1 LVLIAPFGE
10 MITAMATP
18 FFENGEINYEKA
30 AELAAFLVDNG
41 TDGIVVCG
49 TTGESPTL
57 AEEEKKELFSVTVAA
72 VKGKAK
78 ILAGTGSNNTIQTI
92 RLTKIAENCG
102 VDGIMLVVPYYNKP
116 PQEGLFRHFSAI
128 AAQTALPVMLYNVPG
143 RTVVNMT
150 AETTLRLAQ
159 VSNIVAVKE
168 ASGDLEQVARIRAGA
183 PDNFAVYSGDDSM
196 TLPVLAVGGIGV
208 VSVVSHI
215 AGREIKQMISAF
227 KNGDTETAVKTH
239 LKLLPLVKAMFI
251 TTSPTPLKGA
261 MNMLGHNLGP
271 VRLPLVELT
280 ENQHEEIADVLTGL
294 GYL

>member
-1 LVLIAPFGE
+1 MIAPFGE

-30 AELAAFLVDNG
+30 AELAAFLVNNG
-41 TDGIVVCG
+41 TDGIVACG

-57 AEEEKKELFSVTVAA
+57 AEEEKKELFSVIVAA

-78 ILAGTGSNNTIQTI
+78 VLAGTGSNNTIQSI
-92 RLTKIAENCG
+92 RLTRIAENCG

-128 AAQTALPVMLYNVPG
+128 AAQTALPVMVYNVPA
-143 RTVVNMT
+143 RTAVNMT
-150 AETTLRLAQ
+150 AETTMRLAQ
-159 VSNIVAVKE
+159 ISNILAVKE
-168 ASGDLEQVARIRAGA
+168 ASGDLEQIARIKAGA

-208 VSVVSHI
+208 VSVASHI
-215 AGREIKQMISAF
+215 AGLEIKQMITAF
-227 KNGDTETAVKTH
+227 KNGNTEAAAKLH
-239 LKLLPLVKAMFI
+239 LKLLPLFKAMFI

-271 VRLPLVELT
+271 VRLPLVGLT
-280 ENQHEEIADVLTGL
+280 ENQHKEIADVLTGL

>member
-1 LVLIAPFGE
+1 MIAPFGE

>member
-1 LVLIAPFGE
+1 LIAPFGE

-18 FFENGEINYEKA
+18 FYENGEINYEKA
-30 AELAAFLVDNG
+30 AELATFLVNDG
-41 TDGIVVCG
+41 TDGIIVCG

-57 AEEEKKELFSVTVAA
+57 AEEEKIELFSVVANA

-78 ILAGTGSNNTIQTI
+78 VLAGTGSNNTVQAI

-116 PQEGLFRHFSAI
+116 PQEGLYRHFSAV
-128 AAQTALPVMLYNVPG
+128 AAKTALPVMLYNVPG

-159 VSNIVAVKE
+159 ISNIVAVKE
-168 ASGDLEQVARIRAGA
+168 ASGDLEQIARISAGA

-208 VSVVSHI
+208 VSVASHI
-215 AGREIKQMISAF
+215 AGREIKQMITAF
-227 KNGDTETAVKTH
+227 KNGDTEIAMRLH
-239 LKLLPLVKAMFI
+239 LKLLPLFKAMFI

-271 VRLPLVELT
+271 MRLPLVGLT
-280 ENQHEEIADVLTGL
+280 EDQHKEIADVLTGL

>member
-1 LVLIAPFGE
+1 LIAPFGE

-168 ASGDLEQVARIRAGA
+168 ASGDLEQIARIRAGA

>member
-1 LVLIAPFGE
+1 MIAPFGE

-18 FFENGEINYEKA
+18 FYENGEINYEKA
-30 AELAAFLVDNG
+30 AELATFLVNDG
-41 TDGIVVCG
+41 TDGIIVCG

-57 AEEEKKELFSVTVAA
+57 AEEEKIELFSVVANA

-78 ILAGTGSNNTIQTI
+78 VLAGTGSNNTVQAI

-116 PQEGLFRHFSAI
+116 PQEGLYRHFSAV
-128 AAQTALPVMLYNVPG
+128 AAKTALPVMLYNVPG

-159 VSNIVAVKE
+159 ISNIVAVKE
-168 ASGDLEQVARIRAGA
+168 ASGDLEQIARISAGA

-208 VSVVSHI
+208 VSVASHI
-215 AGREIKQMISAF
+215 AGREIKQMITAF
-227 KNGDTETAVKTH
+227 KNGDTEIAMRLH
-239 LKLLPLVKAMFI
+239 LKLLPLFKAMFI

-271 VRLPLVELT
+271 MRLPLVGLT
-280 ENQHEEIADVLTGL
+280 EDQHKEIADVLTGL

>member
-1 LVLIAPFGE
+1 LIAPFGE

-18 FFENGEINYEKA
+18 FFENGEINYKKA
-30 AELAAFLVDNG
+30 AELAVFLVDNG
-41 TDGIVVCG
+41 TDAIVVGG

-57 AEEEKKELFSVTVAA
+57 AEEEKKELFSAIVVA

-78 ILAGTGSNNTIQTI
+78 VLAGTGSNNTIQAI

-128 AAQTALPVMLYNVPG
+128 AAQTALPVMVYNVPG

-159 VSNIVAVKE
+159 ISNIVAVKE
-168 ASGDLEQVARIRAGA
+168 ASGDLEQIARIRAGA
-183 PDNFAVYSGDDSM
+183 PGDFAVYSGDDSM

-215 AGREIKQMISAF
+215 AGREIKQMIAAF
-227 KNGDTETAVKTH
+227 KNGDTEAALKTH

-280 ENQHEEIADVLTGL
+280 ENQNKEIANVLTEL

>member
-1 LVLIAPFGE
+1 MIAPFGE

-18 FFENGEINYEKA
+18 FFDNGEINYKKA
-30 AELAAFLVDNG
+30 AELAVFLVENG
-41 TDGIVVCG
+41 TDAIVVGG
-49 TTGESPTL
+49 TTGESATL
-57 AEEEKKELFSVTVAA
+57 AEEEKIELFSAIVGA

-78 ILAGTGSNNTIQTI
+78 VLAGTGSNNTIQAV

-116 PQEGLFRHFSAI
+116 PQDGLFRHFSAI
-128 AAQTALPVMLYNVPG
+128 AAQTALPVMVYNVPG

-159 VSNIVAVKE
+159 ISNIVAVKE
-168 ASGDLEQVARIRAGA
+168 ASGDLEQIARIRAGA
-183 PDNFAVYSGDDSM
+183 PEDFAVYSGDDSM

-215 AGREIKQMISAF
+215 AGREIKQMITAF
-227 KNGDTETAVKTH
+227 KNGDTEAALKTH

-280 ENQHEEIADVLTGL
+280 ENQNREIANVLTEL

>member
-1 LVLIAPFGE
+1 LIAPFGE

-18 FFENGEINYEKA
+18 FFENGEINYKKA
-30 AELAAFLVDNG
+30 AELAVFLVDNG
-41 TDGIVVCG
+41 TDAIVVGG

-57 AEEEKKELFSVTVAA
+57 AEEEKKELFSAIVVA

-78 ILAGTGSNNTIQTI
+78 VLAGTGSNNTIQAI

-128 AAQTALPVMLYNVPG
+128 AAQTALPVMVYNVPG

-159 VSNIVAVKE
+159 ISNIVAVKE
-168 ASGDLEQVARIRAGA
+168 ASGDLEQIARIRAGA
-183 PDNFAVYSGDDSM
+183 PGDFAVYSGDDSM

-215 AGREIKQMISAF
+215 AGREIKQMITAF
-227 KNGDTETAVKTH
+227 KNGETEAALKTH

-261 MNMLGHNLGP
+261 MNMLGHNLGS

-280 ENQHEEIADVLTGL
+280 ENQNKEIANVLTEL

>member
-1 LVLIAPFGE
+1 MVLIAPFGE

-168 ASGDLEQVARIRAGA
+168 ASGDLEQIARIRAGA

>member
-1 LVLIAPFGE
+1 MIAPFGE

-18 FFENGEINYEKA
+18 FFENGEINYKKA
-30 AELAAFLVDNG
+30 AELAVFLVDNG
-41 TDGIVVCG
+41 TDAIVVGG

-57 AEEEKKELFSVTVAA
+57 AEEEKKELFSAIVVA

-78 ILAGTGSNNTIQTI
+78 VLAGTGSNNTIQAI

-128 AAQTALPVMLYNVPG
+128 AAQTALPVMVYNVPG

-159 VSNIVAVKE
+159 ISNIVAVKE
-168 ASGDLEQVARIRAGA
+168 ASGDLEQIARIRAGA
-183 PDNFAVYSGDDSM
+183 PGDFAVYSGDDSM

-215 AGREIKQMISAF
+215 AGREIKQMITAF
-227 KNGDTETAVKTH
+227 KNGDTEAALKTH

-280 ENQHEEIADVLTGL
+280 ENQNKEIANVLTEL

>member
-1 LVLIAPFGE
+1 MIAPFGE

-18 FFENGEINYEKA
+18 FFENGEINYKKA
-30 AELAAFLVDNG
+30 AELAVFLVENG
-41 TDGIVVCG
+41 TDAIVVGG
-49 TTGESPTL
+49 TTGESATL
-57 AEEEKKELFSVTVAA
+57 AEEEKIELFSAIVGAL
-72 VKGKAK
+72 KGKAK
-78 ILAGTGSNNTIQTI
+78 VLAGTGSNNTIQAV

-128 AAQTALPVMLYNVPG
+128 AAQTALPVMVYNVPG

-159 VSNIVAVKE
+159 ISNIVAVKE
-168 ASGDLEQVARIRAGA
+168 ASGDLEQIARIRAGA
-183 PDNFAVYSGDDSM
+183 PEDFAVYSGDDSM

-215 AGREIKQMISAF
+215 AGREIKQMITAF
-227 KNGDTETAVKTH
+227 KNGNTEAALKTH

-251 TTSPTPLKGA
+251 ATSPTPLKGA

-280 ENQHEEIADVLTGL
+280 ENQNREIANVLTEL

>member
-1 LVLIAPFGE
+1 VG
-10 MITAMATP
+10 
-18 FFENGEINYEKA
+18 
-30 AELAAFLVDNG
+30 NG
-41 TDGIVVCG
+41 TDAIVVGG
-49 TTGESPTL
+49 TTGESATL
-57 AEEEKKELFSVTVAA
+57 AEEEKIELFSAIVVA

-78 ILAGTGSNNTIQTI
+78 VLAGTGSNNTIQAV

-116 PQEGLFRHFSAI
+116 PQDGLFRHFSAI
-128 AAQTALPVMLYNVPG
+128 AAQTALPVMVYNVPG

-159 VSNIVAVKE
+159 ISNIVAVKE
-168 ASGDLEQVARIRAGA
+168 ASGDLEQIARIRAGA
-183 PDNFAVYSGDDSM
+183 PEDFAVYSGDDSM

-215 AGREIKQMISAF
+215 AGREIKQMITAF
-227 KNGDTETAVKTH
+227 KNGDTEAALKTH

-280 ENQHEEIADVLTGL
+280 ENQNKEIANVLTEL

>member
-1 LVLIAPFGE
+1 LIAPFGE

-18 FFENGEINYEKA
+18 FFENGEINYKKA
-30 AELAAFLVDNG
+30 AELAVFLVDNG
-41 TDGIVVCG
+41 TDAIVVGG

-57 AEEEKKELFSVTVAA
+57 AEEEKKELFSAIVVA

-78 ILAGTGSNNTIQTI
+78 VLAGTGSNNTIQAI

-128 AAQTALPVMLYNVPG
+128 AAQTALPVMVYNVPG

-159 VSNIVAVKE
+159 ISNIVAVKE
-168 ASGDLEQVARIRAGA
+168 ASGDLEQIARIRAGA
-183 PDNFAVYSGDDSM
+183 PGDFAVYSGDDSM

-215 AGREIKQMISAF
+215 AGREIKQMITAF
-227 KNGDTETAVKTH
+227 KNGDTEAALKTH

-280 ENQHEEIADVLTGL
+280 ENQNKEIANVLTEL

>member
-1 LVLIAPFGE
+1 

-18 FFENGEINYEKA
+18 FYANGEINYEKA
-30 AELAAFLVDNG
+30 AELAAFLVNNG

-57 AEEEKKELFSVTVAA
+57 AEEEKKELFSVIAATVR
-72 VKGKAK
+72 GKAK
-78 ILAGTGSNNTIQTI
+78 VLAGTGSNNTVQAI

-128 AAQTALPVMLYNVPG
+128 AAQTTLPVMVYNVPG

-159 VSNIVAVKE
+159 ISNIVAVKE
-168 ASGDLEQVARIRAGA
+168 ASGDLEQIARIRAGA

-215 AGREIKQMISAF
+215 AGREIKEMITAF
-227 KNGDTETAVKTH
+227 KSGDTETAAKSH
-239 LKLLPLVKAMFI
+239 LKLLPLFKAMFI

-271 VRLPLVELT
+271 VRLPLVGLT
-280 ENQHEEIADVLTGL
+280 ENQHKEIAEVLTGL

>member
-1 LVLIAPFGE
+1 MIAPFGE

-18 FFENGEINYEKA
+18 FFENGEINYKKA
-30 AELAAFLVDNG
+30 AELAVFLVENG
-41 TDGIVVCG
+41 TDAIVVGG
-49 TTGESPTL
+49 TTGESATL
-57 AEEEKKELFSVTVAA
+57 AEEEKIELFSAIVVA

-78 ILAGTGSNNTIQTI
+78 VLAGTGSNNTIQAV

-116 PQEGLFRHFSAI
+116 PQDGLFRHFSAI
-128 AAQTALPVMLYNVPG
+128 AAQTALPVMVYNVPG

-159 VSNIVAVKE
+159 ISNIVAVKE
-168 ASGDLEQVARIRAGA
+168 ASGDLEQIARIRAGA
-183 PDNFAVYSGDDSM
+183 PEDFAVYSGDDSM

-215 AGREIKQMISAF
+215 AGREIKQMITAF
-227 KNGDTETAVKTH
+227 KNGDTEAALKTH

-280 ENQHEEIADVLTGL
+280 ENQNKEIANVLTEL

>member
-1 LVLIAPFGE
+1 MIAPFGE

-18 FFENGEINYEKA
+18 FFENGEINYKKA
-30 AELAAFLVDNG
+30 AELAVFLVDNG
-41 TDGIVVCG
+41 TDAIVVGG

-57 AEEEKKELFSVTVAA
+57 AEEEKKELFSAIVVA

-78 ILAGTGSNNTIQTI
+78 VLAGTGSNNTIQAI

-128 AAQTALPVMLYNVPG
+128 AAQTALPVMVYNVPG

-159 VSNIVAVKE
+159 ISNIVAVKE
-168 ASGDLEQVARIRAGA
+168 ASGDLEQIARIRAGA
-183 PDNFAVYSGDDSM
+183 PGDFAVYSGDDSM

-215 AGREIKQMISAF
+215 AGREIKQMITAF
-227 KNGDTETAVKTH
+227 KNGETEAALKTH

-261 MNMLGHNLGP
+261 MNMLGHNLGS

-280 ENQHEEIADVLTGL
+280 ENQNKEIANVLTEL

>member
-1 LVLIAPFGE
+1 MILSAPFGE

-18 FFENGEINYEKA
+18 FFENGDINYEKA
-30 AELAAFLVDNG
+30 AELATFLVNNG
-41 TDGIVVCG
+41 TDGIVACG

-57 AEEEKKELFSVTVAA
+57 AEEEKKELFSVIAAA

-78 ILAGTGSNNTIQTI
+78 VLAGTGSNDTIQSI
-92 RLTKIAENCG
+92 RLTRIAENCG

-128 AAQTALPVMLYNVPG
+128 AAQTALPIMVYNVPG
-143 RTVVNMT
+143 RTAVNMT
-150 AETTLRLAQ
+150 AETTMRLAQ
-159 VSNIVAVKE
+159 ISNILAVKE
-168 ASGDLEQVARIRAGA
+168 ASGDLEQIARIKAGV

-208 VSVVSHI
+208 VSVASHI
-215 AGREIKQMISAF
+215 AGLEIKQMLAAF
-227 KNGDTETAVKTH
+227 KNGNMEAAAKLH
-239 LKLLPLVKAMFI
+239 LKLLPLFKAMFI

-271 VRLPLVELT
+271 VRLPLVGLT
-280 ENQHEEIADVLTGL
+280 ENQHKEIADVLTGL

>member
-168 ASGDLEQVARIRAGA
+168 ASGDLEQIARIRAGA

>member
-1 LVLIAPFGE
+1 LIAPFGE

-18 FFENGEINYEKA
+18 FYANGEINYEKA
-30 AELAAFLVDNG
+30 AELAAFLVNNG

-57 AEEEKKELFSVTVAA
+57 AEEEKKELFSVIAATVR
-72 VKGKAK
+72 GKAK
-78 ILAGTGSNNTIQTI
+78 VLAGTGSNNTVQAI

-128 AAQTALPVMLYNVPG
+128 AAQTTLPVMVYNVPG

-159 VSNIVAVKE
+159 ISNIVAVKE
-168 ASGDLEQVARIRAGA
+168 ASGDLEQIARIRAGA

-215 AGREIKQMISAF
+215 AGREIKEMITAF
-227 KNGDTETAVKTH
+227 KSGDTETAAKSH
-239 LKLLPLVKAMFI
+239 LKLLPLFKAMFI

-271 VRLPLVELT
+271 VRLPLVGLT
-280 ENQHEEIADVLTGL
+280 ENQHKEIAEVLTGL

>member
-1 LVLIAPFGE
+1 MIAPFGE

-18 FFENGEINYEKA
+18 FYENGEINYEKA
-30 AELAAFLVDNG
+30 AELATFLVNDG
-41 TDGIVVCG
+41 TDGIIVCG

-57 AEEEKKELFSVTVAA
+57 AEEEKIELFSVVTNA

-78 ILAGTGSNNTIQTI
+78 VLAGTGSNNTVQAI

-116 PQEGLFRHFSAI
+116 PQEGLYRHFSAV
-128 AAQTALPVMLYNVPG
+128 AAKTALPVMLYNVPG

-159 VSNIVAVKE
+159 ISNIVAVKE
-168 ASGDLEQVARIRAGA
+168 ASGDLEQIARISAGA

-208 VSVVSHI
+208 VSVASHI
-215 AGREIKQMISAF
+215 AGREIKQMITAF
-227 KNGDTETAVKTH
+227 KNGDTEIAMRLH
-239 LKLLPLVKAMFI
+239 LKLLPLFKAMFI

-271 VRLPLVELT
+271 MRLPLVGLT
-280 ENQHEEIADVLTGL
+280 EDQHKEIADVLTGL

>member
-1 LVLIAPFGE
+1 MIAPFGE

-18 FFENGEINYEKA
+18 FYENGEINYEKA
-30 AELAAFLVDNG
+30 AELATFLVNDG
-41 TDGIVVCG
+41 TDGIIVCG

-57 AEEEKKELFSVTVAA
+57 AEEEKIELFSVVTNV

-78 ILAGTGSNNTIQTI
+78 VLAGTGSNNTVQAI

-116 PQEGLFRHFSAI
+116 PQEGLYRHFSAV
-128 AAQTALPVMLYNVPG
+128 AAKTALPVMLYNVPG

-159 VSNIVAVKE
+159 ISNIVAVKE
-168 ASGDLEQVARIRAGA
+168 ASGDLEQIARISAGA

-208 VSVVSHI
+208 VSVASHI
-215 AGREIKQMISAF
+215 AGREIKQMITAF
-227 KNGDTETAVKTH
+227 KNGDTEIAMRLH
-239 LKLLPLVKAMFI
+239 LKLLPLFKAMFI

-271 VRLPLVELT
+271 MRLPLVGLT
-280 ENQHEEIADVLTGL
+280 EDQHKEIADVLTGL

>member
-1 LVLIAPFGE
+1 MVLIAPFGE

>member
-1 LVLIAPFGE
+1 MIAPFGE

-30 AELAAFLVDNG
+30 AELAAFLVNNG
-41 TDGIVVCG
+41 TDGIVACG

-57 AEEEKKELFSVTVAA
+57 AEEEKKELFSVIVAA

-78 ILAGTGSNNTIQTI
+78 VLAGTGSNNTIQSI
-92 RLTKIAENCG
+92 RLTRIAENCG

-128 AAQTALPVMLYNVPG
+128 AAQTALPVMVYNVPS
-143 RTVVNMT
+143 RTAVNMT
-150 AETTLRLAQ
+150 AETTMRLAQ
-159 VSNIVAVKE
+159 ISNILAVKE
-168 ASGDLEQVARIRAGA
+168 ASGDLEQIARIKAGA

-208 VSVVSHI
+208 VSVASHI
-215 AGREIKQMISAF
+215 AGLEIKQMITAF
-227 KNGDTETAVKTH
+227 KNGNTEAAAKIH
-239 LKLLPLVKAMFI
+239 LKLLPLFRAMFI

-261 MNMLGHNLGP
+261 MNILGHNLGP
-271 VRLPLVELT
+271 VRLPLVGLT
-280 ENQHEEIADVLTGL
+280 ENQHKEIADVLTGL

>member
-1 LVLIAPFGE
+1 LIAPFGE

>member
-1 LVLIAPFGE
+1 MIAPFGE

-18 FFENGEINYEKA
+18 FLENGEINYEKA
-30 AELAAFLVDNG
+30 AELAAFLVNNG
-41 TDGIVVCG
+41 TDGIVACG

-57 AEEEKKELFSVTVAA
+57 AEEEKKELFSVIVAA

-78 ILAGTGSNNTIQTI
+78 VLAGTGSNNTIQSI
-92 RLTKIAENCG
+92 RLTRIAENCG

-128 AAQTALPVMLYNVPG
+128 AAQTALPVMVYNVPS
-143 RTVVNMT
+143 RTAVNMT
-150 AETTLRLAQ
+150 AETTMRLAQ
-159 VSNIVAVKE
+159 ISNILAVKE
-168 ASGDLEQVARIRAGA
+168 ASGDLEQIARIKAGA

-208 VSVVSHI
+208 VSVASHI
-215 AGREIKQMISAF
+215 AGLEIKQMITAF
-227 KNGDTETAVKTH
+227 KNGNTEAAAKIH
-239 LKLLPLVKAMFI
+239 LKLLPLFRAMFI

-261 MNMLGHNLGP
+261 MNILGHNLGP
-271 VRLPLVELT
+271 VRLPLVGLT
-280 ENQHEEIADVLTGL
+280 ENQHKEIADVLTGL

>member
-1 LVLIAPFGE
+1 MIAPFGE

-168 ASGDLEQVARIRAGA
+168 ASGDLEQIARIRAGA